1 MLDVCNAALGS
12 MHLSADNASAA
23 AEQLMPESATISE
36 SDTSMAPTP
45 HPGYAALPHA
55 RTYVSL
61 ESMMMTSVALKSNL
75 DVEIEAP
82 TAAWSSLLFPPGT
95 NSPIKRTLDL
105 PPEPNV
111 SNEESLPSHV
121 AQAISGLQREVL
133 LLRNELNFELWLSR
147 ENVKHIGR
155 LYQDRILSKKAEVE
169 QQGLVCFFSRF
180 LLGLLSVLILQQFN
194 KLRQYRAEVQR
205 LDRQL
210 REHREQSSSAKNKY
224 ADWNTEL
231 QNKLKEFREEKKAW
245 VSEAASL
252 RTAEKDAQ
260 V

>member
-1 MLDVCNAALGS
+1 LSEPDAWANYGVSRIASECTMLDACNAALGS
-12 MHLSADNASAA
+12 MHLYADNASAAAA

-36 SDTSMAPTP
+36 SETSTAPTP
-45 HPGYAALPHA
+45 HPGYAELPHA
-55 RTYVSL
+55 RTHVSL

-82 TAAWSSLLFPPGT
+82 TAAWSSLLFPPGS

-111 SNEESLPSHV
+111 SNEENLPSHV

-169 QQGLVCFFSRF
+169 QQGLVCDFFFRF
-180 LLGLLSVLILQQFN
+180 LLDLLSVLILQ
-194 KLRQYRAEVQR
+194 
-205 LDRQL
+205 
-210 REHREQSSSAKNKY
+210 
-224 ADWNTEL
+224 
-231 QNKLKEFREEKKAW
+231 
-245 VSEAASL
+245 
-252 RTAEKDAQ
+252 
-260 V
+260 

>member
-1 MLDVCNAALGS
+1 MLDACNAALGS

-23 AEQLMPESATISE
+23 AAAAEQLMPESATISE
-36 SDTSMAPTP
+36 SETSTAPTP
-45 HPGYAALPHA
+45 HPGYAELPHA
-55 RTYVSL
+55 RTHVSL

-82 TAAWSSLLFPPGT
+82 TAAWSSLLFPPGS

-111 SNEESLPSHV
+111 SNEENLPSHV

-169 QQGLVCFFSRF
+169 QQGLVCNFFFPF
-180 LLGLLSVLILQQFN
+180 LLDLLSVLILQ
-194 KLRQYRAEVQR
+194 
-205 LDRQL
+205 
-210 REHREQSSSAKNKY
+210 
-224 ADWNTEL
+224 
-231 QNKLKEFREEKKAW
+231 
-245 VSEAASL
+245 
-252 RTAEKDAQ
+252 
-260 V
+260 